1 MYKKLSSAVS
11 DEVFRRNRISPI
23 GDGGEQCL
31 VESTNILRYAISHRN
46 EKMVYMYPAD
56 QAPYRYAGKH
66 FIGDFMNQPTNAM
79 QGSMGV
85 ACKLSHSVLY
95 MQMKRVKRGLYEMTF
110 IPICEDASQMTP
122 EAILRKYYDLLEEE
136 IKQTPANW
144 LWSHKR
150 WK

>member
-1 MYKKLSSAVS
+1 
-11 DEVFRRNRISPI
+11 
-23 GDGGEQCL
+23 
-31 VESTNILRYAISHRN
+31 
-46 EKMVYMYPAD
+46 
-56 QAPYRYAGKH
+56 
-66 FIGDFMNQPTNAM
+66 M

-95 MQMKRVKRGLYEMTF
+95 MQMKRVKRGQYEMTF
-110 IPICEDASQMTP
+110 VPICEDASKMTP

-136 IKQTPANW
+136 IRQTPANW